1 MMDCIF
7 CRISSGE
14 IPARLVFES
23 DTVFA
28 FHDISPQA
36 PVHILVVP
44 RQHAATAADLVSS
57 PGGGQVM
64 AELLNAA
71 VEVARQ
77 QGLAEQGYRFVINTG
92 RQGGQTVD
100 HLHLHILGGR
110 PMGWPPG

>member
-1 MMDCIF
+1 MDCIF
-7 CRISSGE
+7 CRISAGE
-14 IPARLVFES
+14 IPSRLVFES

-44 RQHAATAADLVSS
+44 RQHAVTAADLVAA

-64 AELLNAA
+64 GEMVTAA
-71 VEVARQ
+71 VELARQ
-77 QGLAEQGYRFVINTG
+77 QGLADSGYRLVINTG

-100 HLHLHILGGR
+100 HLHLHLLGGR
-110 PMGWPPG
+110 AMGWPPG